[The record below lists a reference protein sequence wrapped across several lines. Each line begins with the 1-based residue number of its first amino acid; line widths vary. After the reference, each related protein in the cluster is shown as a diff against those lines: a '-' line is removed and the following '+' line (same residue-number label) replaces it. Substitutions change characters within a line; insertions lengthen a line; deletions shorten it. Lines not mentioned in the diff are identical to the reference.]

1 MVFYI
6 HLYETVKYDNME
18 GSRRDNH
25 IYIAVYILN
34 DKRHADNIGGLA
46 TATVKHHVSPCL
58 TPDELAMLVHKSVV
72 STDPLSFL

>member
-1 MVFYI
+1 MLTWRV
-6 HLYETVKYDNME
+6 HAETIII
-18 GSRRDNH
+18 

-34 DKRHADNIGGLA
+34 DKRHADNVARLA
-46 TATVKHHVSPCL
+46 TAAVKHHVSPCL

>member
-6 HLYETVKYDNME
+6 HLYKTAKYANME

-34 DKRHADNIGGLA
+34 DKRHTDNVARLA
-46 TATVKHHVSPCL
+46 TATVKHNVSPRL
-58 TPDELAMLVHKSVV
+58 TPEELAMLVHKSVV

>member
-1 MVFYI
+1 MFCI
-6 HLYETVKYDNME
+6 HLYETVKYTNMK
-18 GSRRDNH
+18 GSCRDNH

-34 DKRHADNIGGLA
+34 DKRHADNVARLA

-58 TPDELAMLVHKSVV
+58 TPDELAMLVHKSVI